1 MHEHLEQC
9 DNLVKE
15 LRQQI
20 LRGKESF
27 SWRELNLLL
36 TAYADIRTFA
46 LDCQS
51 EADRVNKRLLELEK
65 SSEKTTDGTHEYDTV
80 THRRK
85 WSNGVGLD

>member
-1 MHEHLEQC
+1 MNEHLEQC

-15 LRQQI
+15 LQQQI

-27 SWRELNLLL
+27 NWRELNQLL

-46 LDCQS
+46 LECQT

-65 SSEKTTDGTHEYDTV
+65 SSEKTAEGTHEYDTV

-85 WSNGVGLD
+85 WSTGVAMD